1 MSEITDSVLNSQ
13 KKLLGIDTAYKVF
26 DDDLII
32 HINTIFGTL
41 HQLGVGPQ
49 DQFTIDSE
57 LDTWSGFT
65 TNNKIM
71 QEVKTYMYLSL
82 RLLFDPPANSFVY
95 SGMKQQLDEYTWR
108 LTVKA
113 DELKE
118 NTGND

>member
-1 MSEITDSVLNSQ
+1 MSDITDSILNSQ
-13 KKLLGIDTAYKVF
+13 KKLLGIANDYNVF

-41 HQLGVGPQ
+41 HQLGVGPSK
-49 DQFTIDSE
+49 QFYIVDAGD
-57 LDTWSGFT
+57 LWSDFT
-65 TNNKIM
+65 TNREEI
-71 QEVKTYMYLSL
+71 QEVRTYMYLSL

-113 DELKE
+113 DEVKG
-118 NTGND
+118 NTGDE

>member
-1 MSEITDSVLNSQ
+1 MSDITNSILNSQ
-13 KKLLGIDTAYKVF
+13 KKLLGIDPDYKVF
-26 DDDLII
+26 DDDLIM

-41 HQLGVGPQ
+41 HQLGVGPE
-49 DQFTIDSE
+49 DQFYIDSALE
-57 LDTWSGFT
+57 TWSGFT
-65 TNNKIM
+65 TNDKEI

-113 DELKE
+113 DEVKG
-118 NTGND
+118 NTGDE

>member
-71 QEVKTYMYLSL
+71 HEVKTYMYLSL

-118 NTGND
+118 NTGNE